1 MKGKAVTAHGTDYLP
16 HSMSSGRRDLVLG
29 FVVAFVA
36 AVAASAWWLVRA
48 SPVERSTE
56 VPPPAPAHAE
66 SEAPKAESGMSRAST
81 LDAPVAEG
89 AAKTT
94 VAFPLRVELELLA
107 SAVRPK
113 SEGVAP
119 VGSDA
124 TAHLAGSVHGADG
137 KGIPAEVQFVAGPN
151 AGRRLVASREGAF
164 GANDL
169 YPGLCVLRISAAGC
183 VGSMREILLRKDRET
198 QLNIGY
204 GRPGFVTG
212 VVQDAGTAPIPDAKV
227 TVDGQETKTNE
238 RGEFVFPEVASGET
252 LAIAEKAGFA
262 ANQQKIVVVAGDAV
276 DRGKLVFTLRPGARL
291 SVTIGDRIN
300 VENEAQ
306 LFILPD
312 APGAQRDYPWYRVNP
327 VSLYPGGT
335 KVIEDLPAQKVVLRL
350 FHAGAAA
357 TPPTRSVLLRELS
370 TEAVE
375 LHLVAAP
382 IVSGKVTDGG
392 GPAQGAEVVLEA
404 PSRSQASLAVLG
416 ETNYLE
422 LEREVFPDFPTA
434 VQRAKTTAAGEYV
447 LDVSEGVSR
456 TRYLHAT
463 SSDGKRTAWKVLRG
477 GETHVDL
484 ALEPARGDGELIL
497 QMAGRTQGLP
507 VEIKVDGAPRDPQVL
522 PLGRDLHIGGLA
534 PGTWK
539 FSAKWNGES
548 IFDGMLVDV
557 KEETTLSLTLPEG
570 AIVGQ
575 DADTWR
581 RSGKA
586 DAPPSPAGPQK

>member
-1 MKGKAVTAHGTDYLP
+1 M
-16 HSMSSGRRDLVLG
+16 LG

-36 AVAASAWWLVRA
+36 AVAGSAWWFVRA
-48 SPVERSTE
+48 SPAEK
-56 VPPPAPAHAE
+56 PIPAPAPPVTAMSDATPAE
-66 SEAPKAESGMSRAST
+66 DPDTRKAPLEASIP
-81 LDAPVAEG
+81 EG
-89 AAKTT
+89 AAPTS
-94 VAFPLRVELELLA
+94 VVFPLKVELELLA

-113 SEGVAP
+113 SEGVDP
-119 VGSDA
+119 IGSDA
-124 TAHLAGSVHGADG
+124 TARLAGSVHGADG
-137 KGIPAEVQFVAGPN
+137 KGMAAEVQFVAGPN
-151 AGRRLVASREGAF
+151 AGRRLVASRDGAF

-169 YPGLCVLRISAAGC
+169 YPGLCVVRITAPGC
-183 VGSMREILLRKDRET
+183 LGSQRQILLRKDRET
-198 QLNIGY
+198 QLNVGY

-212 VVQDAGTAPIPDAKV
+212 AVQDAVGAPIQDAKV
-227 TVDGQETKTNE
+227 TIDGQETKTND

-252 LAIAEKAGFA
+252 MAVAEKAGFA
-262 ANQQKIVVVAGDAV
+262 ASLQKLVVVAGGAV
-276 DRGKLVFTLRPGARL
+276 EKGKLVFVLRPGARL

-306 LFILPD
+306 LFVLPD
-312 APGAQRDYPWYRVNP
+312 STGPQLDYPWFRLNP
-327 VSLYPGGT
+327 VSIYPGGT

-357 TPPTRSVLLRELS
+357 SPPTRSVTLREGAA
-370 TEAVE
+370 EAIE

-382 IVSGKVTDGG
+382 IVTGIVTDQGQ
-392 GPAQGAEVVLEA
+392 PAQGAEVVLES
-404 PSRSQASLAVLG
+404 PSRSQAALAVLG

-434 VQRAKTTAAGEYV
+434 VQHAKTNASGGYV
-447 LDVSEGVSR
+447 LDNSEGVSR

-477 GETHVDL
+477 GETRVDL
-484 ALEPARGDGELIL
+484 ALEAAKGDGELIL
-497 QMAGRTQGLP
+497 EMAGRTQGLP
-507 VEIKVDGAPRDPQVL
+507 AEIKVDGAPRNPQVL
-522 PLGRDLHIGGLA
+522 PPGRDLHIAGLA

-539 FSAKWNGES
+539 FTAKWNGES

-575 DADTWR
+575 DADTQR
-581 RSGKA
+581 RSGKL
-586 DAPPSPAGPQK
+586 DAPKNPAGPRK

>member
-1 MKGKAVTAHGTDYLP
+1 MR
-16 HSMSSGRRDLVLG
+16 SGRRDLVLG

-36 AVAASAWWLVRA
+36 AVAASAWWFVRA
-48 SPVERSTE
+48 SPE
-56 VPPPAPAHAE
+56 VKPTAALPPPAHATTD
-66 SEAPKAESGMSRAST
+66 APPPEVPTRKTS

-89 AAKTT
+89 NAPTT

-113 SEGVAP
+113 SEGVDP
-119 VGSDA
+119 IGSDA
-124 TAHLAGSVHGADG
+124 TARLAGSVHGADG
-137 KGIPAEVQFVAGPN
+137 KGIAAEVQFVAGPN
-151 AGRRLVASREGAF
+151 ADRRLVASREGSF

-169 YPGLCVLRISAAGC
+169 YPGLCVVRITSPAC
-183 VGSMREILLRKDRET
+183 SGSLREILLRKGSET
-198 QLNIGY
+198 QLNVGY
-204 GRPGFVTG
+204 GRPGFVAG
-212 VVQDAGTAPIPDAKV
+212 SVQDAGGAPIPDAKV

-238 RGEFVFPEVASGET
+238 KGEFVFAEVASGET

-262 ANQQKIVVVAGDAV
+262 ANLQKIVVVAGDTG

-291 SVTIGDRIN
+291 SVSIADRIN
-300 VENEAQ
+300 VENPAQ
-306 LFILPD
+306 LFVLPD
-312 APGAQRDYPWYRVNP
+312 APGAERDFPWFRVNP
-327 VSLYPGGT
+327 VSIYPGGT
-335 KVIEDLPAQKVVLRL
+335 KVIEDLPARKVVLRL

-357 TPPTRSVLLRELS
+357 TPPTRSAVLREGA

-382 IVSGKVTDGG
+382 MVGGVVTDGG
-392 GPAQGAEVVLEA
+392 HPAQGADVVLEA
-404 PSRSQASLAVLG
+404 PSRSQAALAVLG

-434 VQRAKTTAAGEYV
+434 VQHARTDASGAYV
-447 LDVSEGVSR
+447 LDTLVGVSR

-477 GETHVDL
+477 GETRVDL
-484 ALEPARGDGELIL
+484 ALEPAKGDGELIL
-497 QMAGRTQGLP
+497 QMEGRTQGLP

-522 PLGRDLHIGGLA
+522 PPGRDLHIAGLA
-534 PGTWK
+534 PGTWR
-539 FSAKWNGES
+539 FSAKWNGEP

-575 DADTWR
+575 DLDTQR
-581 RSGKA
+581 RSGKVGVPTKSS
-586 DAPPSPAGPQK
+586 DPPK

>member
-1 MKGKAVTAHGTDYLP
+1 MG
-16 HSMSSGRRDLVLG
+16 SGRRDLVLG

-36 AVAASAWWLVRA
+36 AVSASAWWLVRA
-48 SPVERSTE
+48 SPAAKPDATA
-56 VPPPAPAHAE
+56 PAPGPTTPEPAT
-66 SEAPKAESGMSRAST
+66 SESGGKRAPT
-81 LDAPVAEG
+81 PLDVPVAE
-89 AAKTT
+89 AAAATT
-94 VAFPLRVELELLA
+94 VVFPLKVELELLA

-113 SEGVAP
+113 SEGVDP
-119 VGSDA
+119 IGSDA
-124 TAHLAGSVHGADG
+124 TARLAGSVHGADG
-137 KGIPAEVQFVAGPN
+137 KGMAAEVQFVAGPN
-151 AGRRLVASREGAF
+151 AGRRLVASRDGAF

-169 YPGLCVLRISAAGC
+169 YPGLCVLRITAPGC
-183 VGSMREILLRKDRET
+183 LGSERQVLLRKDRET
-198 QLNIGY
+198 QLNVGY

-212 VVQDAGTAPIPDAKV
+212 MVQDAGGAPIQDAKV
-227 TVDGQETKTNE
+227 TIDGQETKTDE

-252 LAIAEKAGFA
+252 IAIAEKAGFA
-262 ANQQKIVVVAGDAV
+262 ASQQKLVVVAGGAV
-276 DRGKLVFTLRPGARL
+276 EKGKLVFVLRPGARL

-306 LFILPD
+306 LFLLPD
-312 APGAQRDYPWYRVNP
+312 ATGPQLDYPWFRLNP
-327 VSLYPGGT
+327 VSIYPGGT

-357 TPPTRSVLLRELS
+357 SPPTRSVVLREGAA
-370 TEAVE
+370 EAIE

-382 IVSGKVTDGG
+382 IVSGLVTDGG
-392 GPAQGAEVVLEA
+392 HPAEAAEVVLES
-404 PSRSQASLAVLG
+404 PSRSQAALAVLG

-422 LEREVFPDFPTA
+422 LEREVFPEFPTA
-434 VQRAKTTAAGEYV
+434 VQRARTNASGEYV
-447 LDVSEGVSR
+447 LDNSEGVSR

-477 GETHVDL
+477 GETRADL
-484 ALEPARGDGELIL
+484 ALEAAKGDGELIL

-522 PLGRDLHIGGLA
+522 PTGSDLHIGGLA

-575 DADTWR
+575 DTDTRR
-581 RSGKA
+581 RSGLES
-586 DAPPSPAGPQK
+586 APPSPAGPRK